1 MKVKHNG
8 QLVTLVALVVLV
20 VYIIALIAGVLN
32 SKNNV
37 LFLVLPFASFIWTIL
52 DTIYFAEKKPTF
64 NKQVANDL
72 GSVLVYQLP
81 DLLAVLFLKFDQPIS
96 STTKVF
102 VGVLVIVNLIVVYFI
117 DKKHYQNSV
126 NN

>member
-8 QLVTLVALVVLV
+8 QLVTLVALV

>member
-8 QLVTLVALVVLV
+8 QLVTLVALVV
-20 VYIIALIAGVLN
+20 YIIALIVGVLN

-52 DTIYFAEKKPTF
+52 DTIYFAEKKLTF

>member
-8 QLVTLVALVVLV
+8 QLVTLVALVV
-20 VYIIALIAGVLN
+20 YIIALIVGVLN

-52 DTIYFAEKKPTF
+52 DTIYFAERKPTF

>member
-8 QLVTLVALVVLV
+8 QLVTLVALVV
-20 VYIIALIAGVLN
+20 YIIALIVGVLN